1 MQLTPRQGR
10 IVEQVKHCAP
20 ITAEDLAAKLSV
32 SRAAIRADL
41 ALLTMSG
48 YLAARPRVG
57 YTYAGRQE
65 SAELLARLC
74 QLKVRDVQAIPTI
87 IRATSSLYDA
97 VVATFVED
105 ASTLFVLDD
114 AEHLL
119 GAVSRSDL
127 LRSAIGQV
135 DLDKVPVSV
144 IMTRACNLATL
155 QPDDHIF
162 AAARKFRTHGL
173 SVLPIVKEVATASG
187 QGLEV
192 TGIISLNTVNAL
204 LIELMDMC

>member
-1 MQLTPRQGR
+1 M
-10 IVEQVKHCAP
+10 
-20 ITAEDLAAKLSV
+20 
-32 SRAAIRADL
+32 
-41 ALLTMSG
+41 
-48 YLAARPRVG
+48 
-57 YTYAGRQE
+57 
-65 SAELLARLC
+65 
-74 QLKVRDVQAIPTI
+74 
-87 IRATSSLYDA
+87 
-97 VVATFVED
+97 ED

-127 LRSAIGQV
+127 LRTAIGQV

-192 TGIISLNTVNAL
+192 TGIISLNTINTL